1 MESTQG
7 LELIQLRHNTQAM
20 STLPKNENVLALLL
34 LNLADMNDGNLI
46 EPAQEVFLHMTEK
59 IHLTRKSVIV
69 ATKTVIVAGQGASLQ
84 NIKNIHLA
92 IVLAPD
98 HDHILVRRPRETRKG
113 SHYHQIHQLL
123 GDLIGKSL
131 VRVEVAIIQH
141 HQEIEVPQV
150 PEVDLNPIEHLVL
163 IGQVN
168 LLK

>member
-7 LELIQLRHNTQAM
+7 LELIQLKHNKQAM
-20 STLPKNENVLALLL
+20 NTLPELENVLALPL
-34 LNLADMNDGNLI
+34 LNPVDMNDGDLM
-46 EPAQEVFLHMTEK
+46 EPTQEVYLHMREK
-59 IHLTRKSVIV
+59 IHPTRKNVIV
-69 ATKTVIVAGQGASLQ
+69 APKTVIVADQEASRQ

-98 HDHILVRRPRETRKG
+98 HDHIPVRRPRETRKG
-113 SHYHQIHQLL
+113 SHCHLIHLRQR
-123 GDLIGKSL
+123 DLIGKSL

-150 PEVDLNPIEHLVL
+150 LEVVLNPIEHQVL